1 MGTCV
6 SSQGTC
12 VFSSGPVWEPLST
25 HLLDLTPHSTM
36 GNALDKLRTLKNDIA
51 NSRDKREEGAS
62 NGAAKED
69 QSQGATQPE
78 GGEGEG
84 EGKRVEDVAVVE
96 DKGGEGKKT
105 GEVVAPKE
113 TDAME
118 ERKAEEQVNQVVLS
132 LVFNKSL
139 RQCCLYCPTCHS
151 GSVVFSVLHVTQVM
165 LSLVS

>member
-1 MGTCV
+1 
-6 SSQGTC
+6 
-12 VFSSGPVWEPLST
+12 
-25 HLLDLTPHSTM
+25 M

-69 QSQGATQPE
+69 QAQGATQPE
-78 GGEGEG
+78 SGEGEGEG

-113 TDAME
+113 SDAVE
-118 ERKAEEQVNQVVLS
+118 ECKVEEQVTQVVLS
-132 LVFNKSL
+132 LVFYMSL
-139 RQCCLYCPTCHS
+139 RLCLWYSTCHS
-151 GSVVFSVLHVTQVM
+151 GSVFGILHVTQVV
-165 LSLVS
+165 SLVFYLLLR